1 MTLDVV
7 FTPGGLT
14 PGEVQGRTV
23 FVIDI
28 LRMSTTIA
36 AALAAG
42 ARAIVPVGGTEEA
55 LRLAQTL
62 GPDETLL
69 AGERH
74 CERIPGFALGNSPL
88 EMTPD
93 AVRGRT
99 LVLTTTN
106 GTAALLAVASGSPV
120 YVAAAVN
127 FSAVAAR
134 ARAAREARE
143 SVLIVCAGREQR
155 FALDDAY
162 TAGRLVE
169 AALGGGRG
177 RKGLNDA
184 ALAALD
190 LVRRY
195 GRRWERPLLASGGGR
210 DLLELGMKDDLAHAA
225 RVDAHPVLPLFSE
238 RRVTAVPLSA

>member
-7 FTPGGLT
+7 FTPAGLT
-14 PGEVQGRTV
+14 PAEVQGRTV

-28 LRMSTTIA
+28 LRMSTTIV

-42 ARAIVPVGGTEEA
+42 ARAVVPVSSTEEA

-62 GPDETLL
+62 GTDETIL

-93 AVRGRT
+93 AVQGRT
-99 LVLTTTN
+99 VILTTTN
-106 GTAALLAVASGSPV
+106 GTVALLAVASGNPV
-120 YVAAAVN
+120 YVASAVN
-127 FSAVAAR
+127 LSAVAER
-134 ARAAREARE
+134 ARAAWQARE
-143 SVLIVCAGREQR
+143 PILVVCAGREGR

-210 DLLELGMKDDLAHAA
+210 DLLDLGMRNDIAEAA
-225 RVDAHPVLPLFSE
+225 RVDAYAVLPLYSN
-238 RRVTAVPLSA
+238 RRVTAIASIP